1 MILLISLE
9 KSLGKSQ
16 RPLWIKLIELWIEKQ
31 TKIKQNNPE
40 LIMIKGIYKRKKKQ
54 TKKNNQTSCL
64 MVKPWIFAL

>member
-40 LIMIKGIYKRKKKQ
+40 LIMIKGIYKRKKKT
-54 TKKNNQTSCL
+54 TKKTIKHH
-64 MVKPWIFAL
+64 V